1 MLVPVQSQDL
11 PFPESTET
19 VPQNDQLTKTLLHGL
34 CVWLGDLEPLI
45 TADVSGS
52 EAQSVRSIVRAAVGK
67 ARKYCQHVRVLTTE
81 ATTFDLEQTLGACY
95 ENLDPSTVRACSAFW
110 CVTTLLPL
118 PQVHCHTHHEKKPY
132 ARPTWLKFAY
142 GYLSPLLPRPSPCS
156 TGTTHLHPTAQRHG
170 RTAPPHAQ
178 PKQCERLGVS
188 LGCRDSYTADS
199 LVVMSCWSQH
209 T

>member
-118 PQVHCHTHHEKKPY
+118 PQVHCHTHHEKKTLRKAHLVEVCIRVLRAPCCLGLLHV
-132 ARPTWLKFAY
+132 AQGRLICIQQLKGTGEQHHHTPNLSSVKGWELVWGVETHTQQTAWL
-142 GYLSPLLPRPSPCS
+142 
-156 TGTTHLHPTAQRHG
+156 
-170 RTAPPHAQ
+170 
-178 PKQCERLGVS
+178 
-188 LGCRDSYTADS
+188 
-199 LVVMSCWSQH
+199 
-209 T
+209 